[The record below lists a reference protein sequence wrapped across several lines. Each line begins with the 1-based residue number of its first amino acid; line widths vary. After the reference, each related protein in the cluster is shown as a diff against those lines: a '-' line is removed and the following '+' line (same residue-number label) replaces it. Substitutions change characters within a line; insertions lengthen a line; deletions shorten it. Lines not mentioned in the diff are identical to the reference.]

1 MNVRLSHIGL
11 SVVLLLFL
19 ILAGCTTTRD
29 GFSYRVFHNTTA
41 RYNGYF
47 YAKESMKEGQ
57 FMLAENHEE
66 DWDKILPVMIYGD
79 EESAQTIY
87 EDMER
92 AIEKSSRVV
101 DRHTMEVSK
110 RSQKTLKRP
119 EMNRWIDDN
128 YLLIG
133 QAYFF
138 KRNYYKA
145 EELFLYVTRKYKD
158 PPILA
163 QGYAWLGRVYIER
176 EQWTKA
182 NNHLVKAAA
191 QKELHDN
198 PEIKAEILM
207 VHADYHL
214 RQDQLKEAAE
224 KLEKAVPLIKKKKDR
239 ARPTFILAQ
248 IYQEMG
254 KSQKAINTYKQVTKL
269 KPEYEMEF
277 YAQINQALAFSRRGG
292 NPDEIRDQLNKML
305 KDDKNIEYQDQIY
318 YALAELEL
326 SERNREEGIANLNM
340 SIEVNDGNQKQKA
353 KSYLRLA
360 DLFFEDR
367 VYEKA
372 QAYYDSTYKNIAE
385 DHDRFKE
392 IENLATSLTELV
404 TYLDVI
410 HTQDSLQSFCEL
422 SESDRVRKAKRVI
435 RQLEEEAEA
444 RRLAEEQALLDA
456 IAEGGASGPAS
467 AGFFWPYNN
476 TLRASGLAYFQ
487 DTWGDRVLEDNWRR
501 SNKLTTTF
509 DGDTTDPDEGDL
521 IETTA
526 DVDQGDEIPTVDELL
541 DNLPCDDP
549 GKMAASDA
557 SIAEAYYNTGVIY
570 KEKLEDD
577 DNAVEKWREL
587 VTRYEDSG
595 FHPTTFYQLYRIYL
609 KLEQEGFT
617 SMDPQS
623 TSTYWGGRISD
634 KYPGSEWDKL
644 VRNPEYLDFKEVQ
657 EAEERAAY
665 EAVYREYGFRQ
676 YVNVIQ
682 TCTDVIASQ
691 PENHLLC
698 KYRMLKAQSVGRMD
712 AMVGLRNNYIAELQS
727 VIIECPESEEAQ
739 EATRILDALDGKTK
753 PPVEEVKPESPFSFN
768 PELKHYFACVFSTD
782 RGNVNKVKASV
793 ADFNSKKFK
802 SSGLKTSN
810 SLLNKDNHVVLVKTF
825 DKIEDAEDYYST
837 FTSNTD
843 ELKEINES
851 GYQIFIISK
860 ENYLTLFK
868 NKDISAYMEFFA
880 SNYQQ

>member
-1 MNVRLSHIGL
+1 
-11 SVVLLLFL
+11 
-19 ILAGCTTTRD
+19 
-29 GFSYRVFHNTTA
+29 
-41 RYNGYF
+41 
-47 YAKESMKEGQ
+47 MKEGN
-57 FMLAENHEE
+57 MVLAENHEE

-79 EESAQTIY
+79 EETAQTIY

-92 AIEKSSRVV
+92 AIEKSSKVV
-101 DRHTMEVSK
+101 ERHTMEVSK
-110 RSQKTLKRP
+110 RASKKMKRP

-133 QAYFF
+133 QAYFY

-158 PPILA
+158 PRILA
-163 QGYAWLGRVYIER
+163 QGYTWLGRVYIER
-176 EQWTKA
+176 EEWTRA
-182 NNHLVKAAA
+182 NNHLIKAAA
-191 QKELHDN
+191 QKELHEN
-198 PEIKAEILM
+198 PDVEADIMM

-214 RQDQLKEAAE
+214 KQDELKEAAE
-224 KLEKAVPLIKKKKDR
+224 KLEDALPLIKKKKDR

-254 KSQKAINTYKQVTKL
+254 KSQKAINKYKEVVKL

-277 YAQINQALAFSRRGG
+277 YSQINQALAFSRRGG
-292 NPDEIRDQLNKML
+292 NPQEIRDQLNKML
-305 KDDKNIEYQDQIY
+305 RDDKNIEYQDQIY

-326 SERNREEGIANLNM
+326 SERNREEGIANLNK

-353 KSYLRLA
+353 KTYLRLA
-360 DLFFEDR
+360 DLFFEER

-385 DHDRFKE
+385 DHERFKE

-404 TYLDVI
+404 TYLETI
-410 HTQDSLQSFCEL
+410 YREDSLQAICEL
-422 SESDRVRKAKRVI
+422 PEAQRVKKAEEVRAQLEREAEEKRI
-435 RQLEEEAEA
+435 AEEEALLAAIEA
-444 RRLAEEQALLDA
+444 
-456 IAEGGASGPAS
+456 GGESGATS

-476 TLRASGLAYFQ
+476 TLRASGLTFFQ
-487 DTWGDRVLEDNWRR
+487 DTWGDRPLEDNWRR
-501 SNKLTTTF
+501 RNKLTNTF
-509 DGDTTDPDEGDL
+509 DGDNPDDIEEKIDVETVKTDS
-521 IETTA
+521 
-526 DVDQGDEIPTVDELL
+526 DEIPTVDQLL
-541 DNLPCDDP
+541 DNLPCDNP
-549 GKMAASDA
+549 GLMAASDEA
-557 SIAEAYYNTGVIY
+557 ITEAYYNTGVIY

-587 VTRYEDSG
+587 VTRFEDSG

-623 TSTYWGGRISD
+623 TSQYWAGRISE

-644 VRNPEYLDFKEVQ
+644 VQNPEYLDFKEVK

-676 YVNVIQ
+676 YVNVIS
-682 TCTDVIASQ
+682 TCTDVILND

-712 AMVGLRNNYIAELQS
+712 AMVGLRDNYIAELQS
-727 VIIECPESEEAQ
+727 IIIECPESEESSEAQ
-739 EATRILDALDGKTK
+739 RILDTLDGK
-753 PPVEEVKPESPFSFN
+753 VEEVPEPEKVESPFNFN
-768 PELKHYFACVFSTD
+768 PASKHYFACVFSTD
-782 RGNVNKVKASV
+782 RGNVNKVKANV
-793 ADFNSKKFK
+793 ADFNTKMFN

-810 SLLNKDNHVVLVKTF
+810 SLLTKDNHVVLVKTF
-825 DKIEDAEDYYST
+825 TAIEDAEDYYAT

-843 ELKEINES
+843 ELKEVNEA
-851 GYQIFIISK
+851 GYQMFIISK

-868 NKDISAYMEFFA
+868 NKDLSGYLDFF
-880 SNYQQ
+880 SNNYN